1 MVSPEALPRAPR
13 IRFGPFRFDPHCGEL
28 SKGELKLKLQGQPIQ
43 LLSALLERRG
53 ELVTR
58 DELRQRLWPA
68 DTFVDFEHSLN
79 TAIRKLRQALGDEA
93 ETPRFIETLPKR
105 GYRFIGEILVDEPAV
120 ALVLSDAGV
129 PRQARAKAEVGS
141 APPSGA
147 AVLKTAAAVKKWGQ
161 SRTLRVKLAIIALVA
176 AAAVLWSLR
185 ASRPSLPP
193 ELVATPL
200 TAYAGGEWEPDLS
213 PDGKMVAFSWD
224 EGDRS
229 GPTSVYV
236 KMVSGSEN
244 AIRVAPPESHC
255 PAWSP
260 DGNMIAFVY
269 ASGPQPGIYAVSP
282 LGGAMKMLL
291 GPGPDT
297 PVSGTVPRSC
307 NLSWSSDG
315 KWLLFS
321 GVPPAAPQASR
332 AIYKLS
338 VQDGTVS
345 RITNPAASEFGDFY
359 PHFSPDDKLIAFSR
373 WTSADVA
380 DAFVVPA
387 AGGQPRRITHDN
399 ALLAGLAW
407 TADGRELVI
416 SSTRVGALGSALWRV
431 RVADGAIRL
440 VAVPS
445 PFAWQPSLSRR
456 GSRLAYST
464 GNAGSDISEVSLQ
477 NDAPERNVYS
487 SSFPDAVGCYS
498 PDGSKVVFVSG
509 RSGKAALWVAKRDGS
524 ALMEL
529 VSGSTMGSPR
539 WSPDGK
545 WIAYDAEPS
554 ANASLFIVAPS
565 GGVPRRLT
573 DGKAKDIVPTWSRDS
588 QWLYFSSNRTGAWQI
603 FKMPSEGG
611 PAAQVTRNGG
621 LFAQESLDG
630 SKMYFLRPQEAASL
644 DANRPGI
651 WVKSL
656 PGGPE
661 AMVKG
666 TERVQ
671 TRYFAISRSGIYFIY
686 NVNRRWILS
695 LLNLSTGRIR
705 VLRTLDHRQFG
716 SPSLAV
722 SPDEKTL
729 LYTWIEADAD
739 LMLVDNFR

>member
-1 MVSPEALPRAPR
+1 M
-13 IRFGPFRFDPHCGEL
+13 

-43 LLSALLERRG
+43 LLSALLERPG

-58 DELRQRLWPA
+58 DELRQRLWPS

-79 TAIRKLRQALGDEA
+79 TAMRKLRQALGDEA

-105 GYRFIGEILVDEPAV
+105 GYRFIGESLMDEPAI
-120 ALVLSDAGV
+120 ALVHGDAGG
-129 PRQARAKAEVGS
+129 REKAEVGS
-141 APPSGA
+141 APPPIAVIPKKA
-147 AVLKTAAAVKKWGQ
+147 AKQKWG
-161 SRTLRVKLAIIALVA
+161 RTSAPRVKLAVSALVA

-185 ASRPSLPP
+185 VSRRTFPT
-193 ELVATPL
+193 EFVATPL

-224 EGDRS
+224 EGDRW

-236 KMVSGSEN
+236 KMVSGNEN
-244 AIRVAPPESHC
+244 AIRVAPAESHC

-260 DGNMIAFVY
+260 DGNTIAFVY
-269 ASGPQPGIYAVSP
+269 ATGPQPGIYAVSP

-291 GPGPDT
+291 GPGPHT
-297 PVSGTVPRSC
+297 PVSGTLPRSC

-345 RITNPAASEFGDFY
+345 RMTNPGTGEFGDFY

-380 DAFVVPA
+380 DAFVIPA
-387 AGGQPRRITHDN
+387 VGGEPRRITHDN

-407 TADGRELVI
+407 TADGKELVI
-416 SSTRVGALGSALWRV
+416 SSTRVGAIGSALWRV
-431 RVADGAIRL
+431 RLADSAIGQ

-477 NDAPERNVYS
+477 SNAPERSVYS
-487 SSFPDAVGCYS
+487 STFPDAVGCYS

-509 RSGKAALWVAKRDGS
+509 RSGKAALWVAERDGS

-529 VSGSTMGSPR
+529 VSGTAMGSPR

-554 ANASLFIVAPS
+554 ANASLFILAPT
-565 GGVPRRLT
+565 GGAPRRLT

-588 QWLYFSSNRTGAWQI
+588 HWLYFSSNRTG
-603 FKMPSEGG
+603 E
-611 PAAQVTRNGG
+611 
-621 LFAQESLDG
+621 
-630 SKMYFLRPQEAASL
+630 
-644 DANRPGI
+644 
-651 WVKSL
+651 
-656 PGGPE
+656 
-661 AMVKG
+661 
-666 TERVQ
+666 
-671 TRYFAISRSGIYFIY
+671 
-686 NVNRRWILS
+686 
-695 LLNLSTGRIR
+695 
-705 VLRTLDHRQFG
+705 
-716 SPSLAV
+716 
-722 SPDEKTL
+722 
-729 LYTWIEADAD
+729 
-739 LMLVDNFR
+739 